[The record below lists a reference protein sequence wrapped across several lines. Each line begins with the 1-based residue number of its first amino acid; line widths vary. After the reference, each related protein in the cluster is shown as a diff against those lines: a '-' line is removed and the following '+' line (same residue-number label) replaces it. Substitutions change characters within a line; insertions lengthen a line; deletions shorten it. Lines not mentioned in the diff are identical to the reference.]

1 MSLTQLM
8 EKRTLEF
15 DNFGDVSL
23 ERGDLK
29 IVKNIGAIVQML
41 SDYFMT
47 NYNDYIFYP
56 MEGANYSSFIGRA
69 VGKQLVNEIVDKV
82 KLDIKRLDILP
93 DQAYQVYG
101 LSSGST
107 IQVRILLLEEDD
119 YTIYLN
125 IDTIK
130 GISIGY

>member
-29 IVKNIGAIVQML
+29 VVKNIGAIVQML

-47 NYNDYIFYP
+47 NYNDYIFHP

-93 DQAYQVYG
+93 DRAYQVYG

>member
-29 IVKNIGAIVQML
+29 VVKNIGAIVQML

-56 MEGANYSSFIGRA
+56 MEGANYSSYIGRA

-93 DQAYQVYG
+93 DRAYQVYG

>member
-29 IVKNIGAIVQML
+29 VVKNIGAIVQML

-93 DQAYQVYG
+93 DRAYQVYG

>member
-29 IVKNIGAIVQML
+29 VVKNIGAIVQML

-82 KLDIKRLDILP
+82 KLDIKKLDILP
-93 DQAYQVYG
+93 DRAYQVYG